1 MGHSLPESGPN
12 PLAMVASSAVVMLPA
27 AAMAAPPTSAAPSVT
42 TPTTPRVFFPGTP
55 PTTPPRGGRGN
66 LSEGQAQLDVI
77 GGNLRVQLRFLSG
90 LTVETGVDRTTRVSE
105 LRGGLLR
112 ICGGSP
118 YRDEAVIVDATGK
131 LSDDP
136 WATPFS
142 DTSGDGDVY
151 QVFVRKF
158 NGQAYYRDQIDR
170 R

>member
-1 MGHSLPESGPN
+1 M
-12 PLAMVASSAVVMLPA
+12 ASSAVVVLPA
-27 AAMAAPPTSAAPSVT
+27 AAIAAPLT
-42 TPTTPRVFFPGTP
+42 TPTTPRGVP
-55 PTTPPRGGRGN
+55 GN

-90 LTVETGVDRTTRVSE
+90 LTVETRVDRTTTVSE

-118 YRDEAVIVDATGK
+118 YRNEAVIVDATGK
-131 LSDDP
+131 LSEDP

-142 DTSGDGDVY
+142 GTAGDGDIY

-158 NGQAYYRDQIDR
+158 DGQAYYRDQMDR